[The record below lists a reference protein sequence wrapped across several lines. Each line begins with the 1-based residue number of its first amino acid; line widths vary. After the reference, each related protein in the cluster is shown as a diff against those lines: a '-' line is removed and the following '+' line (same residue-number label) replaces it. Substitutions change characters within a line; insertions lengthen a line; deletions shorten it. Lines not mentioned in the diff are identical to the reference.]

1 MENENKLLLRVQEL
15 LQKKSD
21 QFKPI
26 DLNYHPND
34 PNRTLFDLNSYGY
47 RTKEFIEN
55 EDLLALGCSQTF
67 GWGVDKDQTWP
78 EIISNK
84 FNISVTNLSL
94 PGDSVMGQI
103 LKAFE
108 YFKIYGNPKKIVGV
122 FPINRILFP
131 SSYHDPHDIIT
142 WDLHGHNGPDKFS
155 QIPHTPDK
163 VFNIEVCQI
172 QNYMFISMLEQYC
185 RSNSIEFFYTFWD
198 MHRTKGAG
206 PLADENRG
214 FVESSDPDIFMP
226 VEKKNLSFCRYL
238 KSNSKSYFDPAG
250 LQMETKYPNV
260 PTQTCHED
268 FMNFKNFYYSF
279 DATHS
284 FGGHFSF
291 HEHLH
296 YSDKIEDLLGLHD

>member
-1 MENENKLLLRVQEL
+1 MGFR
-15 LQKKSD
+15 
-21 QFKPI
+21 PI
-26 DLNYHPND
+26 DLSYHPND
-34 PNRTLFDLNSYGY
+34 PQRDLFDLNSEGY
-47 RTKEFIEN
+47 RTKEFIIN

-67 GWGVDKDQTWP
+67 GWGIDKDQSWP

-131 SSYHDPHDIIT
+131 SSFHDPHNIIT
-142 WDLHGHNGPDKFS
+142 WDLHGHKGPDKFS

-198 MHRTKGAG
+198 MHRT
-206 PLADENRG
+206 LDLDID
-214 FVESSDPDIFMP
+214 FIESSDSNVWMP
-226 VEKKNLSFCRYL
+226 IGYKNLDFCKYL
-238 KSNSKSYFDPAG
+238 KANSKSYFDTPPLEMDIEYPECQPPA
-250 LQMETKYPNV
+250 
-260 PTQTCHED
+260 CHKNFKD
-268 FMNFKNFYYSF
+268 FKNFYYAS

-296 YSDKIEDLLGLHD
+296 YSDKIADLLGLNG